1 MELGS
6 LAGLAQII
14 WLDVVLSGDNALVI
28 GIAASTL
35 APNLRRKAIV
45 FGLGLATTIRILFA
59 GAATYLLAVPG
70 LLFAGG
76 LALLWV
82 SWRLFADLYWH
93 QAEPELSEHGNGSTA
108 GAGASA
114 GNSLWKALV
123 SITIADISMSID
135 NVLAVAAIARDNVSM
150 LVFGLALSIALMGL
164 GASLIVKVLLKYRWI
179 SYVGVAL
186 LVYISATMLVQGAPG
201 IRDLIGMA
209 MA

>member
-6 LAGLAQII
+6 LAGLAQIV

-35 APNLRRKAIV
+35 AVGLRRKAII
-45 FGLGLATTIRILFA
+45 FGLALATTIRILFA
-59 GAATYLLAVPG
+59 SAATYLLGVPG
-70 LLFAGG
+70 LLFVGG

-82 SWRLFADLYWH
+82 SWRLFGDLYWH
-93 QAEPELSEHGNGSTA
+93 QPEPELSQHGTTTTA
-108 GAGASA
+108 ASA
-114 GNSLWKALV
+114 EGSSLSKALI

-179 SYVGVAL
+179 SYIGVAL
-186 LVYISATMLVQGAPG
+186 LVYISVEMLIQGAPG
-201 IRDLIGMA
+201 IRELARMA

>member
-6 LAGLAQII
+6 LAGLAQIV

-35 APNLRRKAIV
+35 APTLRRKAIV
-45 FGLGLATTIRILFA
+45 FGLVLATTIRILLA
-59 GAATYLLAVPG
+59 GAATYLLSVPG
-70 LLFAGG
+70 LLVAGG

-82 SWRLFADLYWH
+82 SWRLFSDLYWH
-93 QAEPELSEHGNGSTA
+93 QAEPELSEHGDASAPTKGD
-108 GAGASA
+108 GAS
-114 GNSLWKALV
+114 LFKALV

-135 NVLAVAAIARDNVSM
+135 NVLAVAAIARDNVSV

-164 GASLIVKVLLKYRWI
+164 GASLIVKILLKYRWI

-186 LVYISATMLVQGAPG
+186 LVYISVQMLWQGYL
-201 IRDLIGMA
+201 DLAGLA
-209 MA
+209 AS